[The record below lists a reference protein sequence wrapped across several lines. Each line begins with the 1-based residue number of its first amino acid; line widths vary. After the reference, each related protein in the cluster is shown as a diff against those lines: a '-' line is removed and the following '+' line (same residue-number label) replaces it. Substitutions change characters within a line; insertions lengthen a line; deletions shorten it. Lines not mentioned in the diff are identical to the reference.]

1 MSYYVFLK
9 RFAMVEDAETLLF
22 KLFKYYDVYSNNELS
37 LKINTPAGT
46 ISKWKQRNSIGA
58 IKKKCRELGIYE
70 DIFEVTNTS
79 FMQTGANSQQIKT
92 QDNTNSSNINNFN
105 SSSRPD
111 IDSDLLKL
119 TEALSSVAN
128 ALNKKEELK
137 QELTKLITKL
147 PSL

>member
-1 MSYYVFLK
+1 
-9 RFAMVEDAETLLF
+9 MVEDAETLLF

-58 IKKKCRELGIYE
+58 IKKKCRELGIYD
-70 DIFEVTNTS
+70 DIFEVSNTS

-92 QDNTNSSNINNFN
+92 QDNANSSNTNNFS
-105 SSSRPD
+105 SSSRPEIDND
-111 IDSDLLKL
+111 ILKL
-119 TEALSSVAN
+119 IEALSSVAN

-147 PSL
+147 PTL